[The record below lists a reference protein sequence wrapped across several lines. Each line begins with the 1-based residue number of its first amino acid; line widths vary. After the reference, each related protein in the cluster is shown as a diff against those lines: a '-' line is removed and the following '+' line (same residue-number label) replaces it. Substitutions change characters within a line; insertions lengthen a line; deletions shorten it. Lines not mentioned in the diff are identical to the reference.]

1 MEKHH
6 SCLNTRAIIEYFD
19 DRFPAALPRLLT
31 GLGPDIAA
39 LPDSREFLME
49 INNWVSSDVVITM
62 FHNAREIT
70 QDENIAFE
78 IGFQSAA
85 RKKLGYVQRIIMF
98 MYKNPRATLKRVQAI
113 NDKFNKNKT
122 IEIVETGRDHAVVRL
137 HWFPHI
143 PGIVDFCRF
152 NRGIYTGI
160 PTIWNLPPAR
170 VFETKCFFKGDQY
183 CEYHLHWERKSW
195 LRETLLPSL
204 APWSLLKSTVVELE
218 RDKELLKNKF
228 NEIHQLNLEL
238 QEKIAQL
245 LCLQQTSTAA
255 LSLLSLEELLRICLE
270 LLIHFTKLD
279 RASIFLLDEGGETLE
294 LKHVAGVEPDI
305 AARLRGYRIYASRTD
320 NVIARTAST
329 GSPTVLQGMAPGPG
343 GEFLSLLPDLPSQAG
358 ILAPLLVHNQ
368 VTGVIVAERLRQQ
381 PAITEAEQQFVK
393 SFANH
398 MAIALEKAV
407 LYQQLETSER
417 KYRELVENSHE
428 GIWII
433 DAGGFI
439 RFANRRMR
447 EIAGDEDLER
457 QRVASF
463 LSRADLAAWERAQ
476 LQNREGRVV
485 QIELELTSR
494 NRATVP
500 VSMSSVPMMA
510 QGRFLGSFAMF
521 SDLSEK
527 KEMEKQL
534 LQHEKMEALGTLAG
548 GIAHNFNNLLMNI
561 LGLTGLILD
570 RAGVADPAYP
580 DLKQIEQEVIKGSAL
595 TKQLLS
601 LGRGGSF
608 SPRPIDLN
616 AHVTQAAELFCRTR
630 SEIVI
635 ARKLAPNL
643 PAVEADPGQLEQVVL
658 NLLVNAW
665 QAMAG
670 RGEMVLATAQ
680 VFLDEAFCQ
689 PYGRPSGRYV
699 HLALTDSGAGM
710 NPDTAAKIFEPF
722 FTTKKDG
729 KGTGLGL
736 ATVYAIINHHRG
748 IIKVESFPRYGTTF
762 HIYLPVSAMPVSAE
776 PAPNLSVVKGFG
788 ELLLVDDEDSIR
800 TVGQRIL
807 GQLGYQVQAAASG
820 VQALEI
826 YRQYRPGIDLVILD
840 IVMPSMGGRETF
852 ERLKEVDPGVKVL
865 VTSGYSLDGEAQKML
880 DAGALGFI
888 QKPYRIDALSQKIAE
903 ILAKQ

>member
-6 SCLNTRAIIEYFD
+6 SCLNTRAIIEYFED
-19 DRFPAALPRLLT
+19 YIPDGLPRLLT
-31 GLGPDIAA
+31 GLGPDVAA
-39 LPDSREFLME
+39 LPDPREFLME
-49 INNWVSSDVVITM
+49 INNWVSSDVVIAM

-70 QDENIAFE
+70 GDENIAFE

-98 MYKNPRATLKRVQAI
+98 MYKNPRSTLKRVQAI
-113 NDKFNKNKT
+113 NDKFNKNKQ
-122 IEIVETGRDHAVVRL
+122 IEIVETGRDHAVIRL
-137 HWFPHI
+137 HWFRHI
-143 PGIVDFCRF
+143 PGIGDFCRF
-152 NRGIYTGI
+152 NQGIYSGI

-170 VFETKCFFKGDQY
+170 VFETRCYFKGDEY
-183 CEYHLHWERKSW
+183 CEYHLQWERKSW
-195 LRETLLPSL
+195 VREVLLPSL
-204 APWSLLKSTVVELE
+204 APWFLLKTTVVELE
-218 RDKELLKNKF
+218 RDKELLKKKF
-228 NEIHQLNLEL
+228 NEIHQLNLQL
-238 QEKIAQL
+238 QEKIDQL

-255 LSLLSLEELLRICLE
+255 LSLLSLEELLRICLG

-279 RASIFLLDEGGETLE
+279 RASIFLLDEARETLE
-294 LKHVAGVEPDI
+294 LQHVAGVKPAI
-305 AARLRGYRIYASRTD
+305 AEDLRGYRISASGMD
-320 NVIARTAST
+320 NVIARAAST
-329 GSPTVLQGMAPGPG
+329 GSPAVLQGGAA
-343 GEFLSLLPDLPSQAG
+343 LLPNLPSQAC
-358 ILAPLLVHNQ
+358 ILAPLLVHSQ
-368 VTGVIVAERLRQQ
+368 VTGVIVAERLRNE
-381 PAITEAEQQFVK
+381 PAITAADQQFVR

-398 MAIALEKAV
+398 MAIALEKAI
-407 LYQQLETSER
+407 LYQQLESSER

-433 DAGGFI
+433 DAGGLI
-439 RFANRRMR
+439 RFVNRRMR
-447 EIAGDEDLER
+447 QIIGQEELEGKA
-457 QRVASF
+457 VASF
-463 LSRADLAAWERAQ
+463 LSPDDLAAWERTQ
-476 LQNREGRVV
+476 LQNRDGKVV
-485 QIELELTSR
+485 QIELELQSR
-494 NRATVP
+494 HRTPVP

-510 QGRFLGSFAMF
+510 QGRFVGSFAMF
-521 SDLSEK
+521 NDLSENK
-527 KEMEKQL
+527 AMEKQL

-570 RAGVADPAYP
+570 RTRAGDPAFA
-580 DLKQIEQEVIKGSAL
+580 DLKQIEMEVIKGSSL

-601 LGRGGSF
+601 LGRGGAC

-616 AHVTQAAELFCRTR
+616 ALAGQTARLFCRTR
-630 SEIVI
+630 GDIVI
-635 ARKLAPNL
+635 SQKLTPNL
-643 PAVEADPGQLEQVVL
+643 PAVEADPGQLEQVLL

-665 QAMAG
+665 QAMSG

-689 PYGRPSGRYV
+689 PYGRPSGHYI
-699 HLALTDSGAGM
+699 HLALTDSGTGM
-710 NPDTAAKIFEPF
+710 DPDTAAKIFEPF
-722 FTTKKDG
+722 FTTKKQE

-748 IIKVESFPRYGTTF
+748 IIKVETFPKCGTTF
-762 HIYLPVSAMPVSAE
+762 HIYLPVSAR
-776 PAPNLSVVKGFG
+776 PATSDPGPNLSIVKGNG

-800 TVGQRIL
+800 NVGQRIL

-820 VQALEI
+820 AQALEI
-826 YRQYRPGIDLVILD
+826 YRQARPGIDLVILD
-840 IVMPSMGGRETF
+840 IIMPSMDGRETF
-852 ERLKEVDPGVKVL
+852 ERLKELDPEVKVL